1 MAWEEEFVSGHK
13 KMAENVKKR
22 KNEVRITHNIMLFL
36 RSKLYIINFQG
47 CEIHL

>member
-13 KMAENVKKR
+13 KMAENGKK

-36 RSKLYIINFQG
+36 RSMLYIINFQG